1 MESATLT
8 SEIGQGGR
16 GEPRVCV
23 IGAGSSGITA
33 CQSLAERGIEFAC
46 FEKGSAIGGNWRYM
60 NDNGMSSAYRS
71 LHINTSREMMQYEA
85 FPMPATYPDYPGHAE
100 IAAYFEDFVDHF
112 GLRENIEFQTEVVA
126 CEPTEEGWEVT
137 VEGPK
142 GCRTEAFTD
151 LMVCNGH
158 HWNPRWPEPAFPGSE
173 SFTGEQMHAHDYK
186 TPEILDGK
194 RVLILG
200 IGNSA
205 TDIAVE
211 SSRIAD
217 RTILAMRRGAW
228 IVPKYLFGVPTDRL
242 TTFKPFTRVPLGIQS
257 TMLKALLRLSQGRV
271 SDVGLPEPDH
281 DPLHAHPTVSDD
293 LLSRLG
299 HGDIVVKPNID
310 HFDGGTV
317 VFEDGTS
324 EGVDLVI
331 YCTGYRIT
339 FPFFDGSVID
349 PSDNQIDLYKRVVS
363 LDRPGLYFIGLVQP
377 LGAIMPL
384 AEAQSV
390 WVADLIAGEGAL
402 PDRATMA
409 RDAAREQSAMA
420 RRYVASTRHTIQV
433 DFESYLREIS
443 RERLRSR
450 ERVFLPA

>member
-33 CQSLAERGIEFAC
+33 CQSLAERGIDFTC

-112 GLRENIEFQTEVVA
+112 GLREKIEFQTEVVA

-142 GCRTEAFTD
+142 GRRTESFTD

-173 SFTGEQMHAHDYK
+173 SFTGEQIHAHDYK

-211 SSRIAD
+211 SSRIAE

-257 TMLKALLRLSQGRV
+257 TMLKALLRLSQGKV

-324 EGVDLVI
+324 EEVDLVI

-339 FPFFDGSVID
+339 FPFFDSSVID

-409 RDAAREQSAMA
+409 RDSAREQSAMA
-420 RRYVASTRHTIQV
+420 RRYVASKRHTIQV